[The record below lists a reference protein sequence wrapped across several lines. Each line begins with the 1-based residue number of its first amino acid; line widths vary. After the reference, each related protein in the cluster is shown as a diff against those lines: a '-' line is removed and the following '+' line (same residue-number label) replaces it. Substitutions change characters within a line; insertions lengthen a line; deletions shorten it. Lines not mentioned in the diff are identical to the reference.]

1 MWLFPATSYLTVAA
15 MVAVVIAMIITPARA
30 VEAWSSLVVVA
41 VVLVLYAVFR
51 LGRGGKVE
59 I

>member
-1 MWLFPATSYLTVAA
+1 

-30 VEAWSSLVVVA
+30 VEAWSSLVVVT
-41 VVLVLYAVFR
+41 VVLALYAIFR
-51 LGRGGKVE
+51 MGRGGKVE